1 MFYNLIGTQI
11 PLLIGDASIS
21 LENILEMDR
30 FNPSRV
36 SFLTQLDE
44 SSAADRHGNHP
55 WKKHLR
61 QWTAAK
67 NLEMFT
73 SLTEAER
80 NDIRLFFAT
89 AKSHGG
95 LAYLKDQ

>member
-1 MFYNLIGTQI
+1 MSYKLIGRQI
-11 PLLIGDASIS
+11 SLLIGCASIS
-21 LENILEMDR
+21 LENMLQMDR

-36 SFLTQLDE
+36 SFLTQLDK

-61 QWTAAK
+61 EWTAAK

-73 SLTEAER
+73 SLTEAQR